1 MTATL
6 DLYFER
12 AAQAQAEADAA
23 ILENVRDRC
32 LRSANAWAVM
42 AQRVERM
49 ELQRLE
55 NEAAKSAFGN
65 SLAVGPG
72 DH

>member
-6 DLYFER
+6 DLYLER

-55 NEAAKSAFGN
+55 NEAAKSACGN
-65 SLAVGPG
+65 SLAIAPG